1 MKHILA
7 FLVLLTVVMVGQ
19 QKNSLTV
26 KGSDTMVILVQQWA
40 EKYMSTHKD
49 VAIQVTGGG
58 SGTGISALI
67 NGTTDICASSRPIK
81 QSEVGKIREKYGR
94 GAVEIKVARDGIALY
109 VNEKNPVKELTLDQ
123 IRQIYLGKITNWKQV
138 GGNDARIILYG
149 RENNSGT
156 YAYFKEEVML
166 NADFT
171 PATQSLPGTAGV
183 VNAVS
188 RDENGIGYGG
198 SAYGK
203 GIREL
208 SVRKDANSP
217 AFAPELKNIKSGDYP
232 ITRFLYFYT
241 RVRPDGA
248 MKEFV
253 DYALSVDGQKVVA
266 DVGYFPVR

>member
-1 MKHILA
+1 MKKTILA
-7 FLVLLTVVMVGQ
+7 VALLASLVVA
-19 QKNSLTV
+19 QKKNTLTV

-40 EKYMSTHKD
+40 EKYMGTHKD

-81 QSEVGKIREKYGR
+81 QSEVAKVREKYGR
-94 GAVEIKVARDGIALY
+94 GAVEIKVAKDGIALY
-109 VNEKNPVKELTLDQ
+109 VNEKNPVQELSLDQ

-188 RDENGIGYGG
+188 RDVNGIGYGG

-203 GIREL
+203 GIREV
-208 SVRKDANSP
+208 SVRKDARSP
-217 AFAPELKNIKSGDYP
+217 AYAPNLKNIKSGDYP

-241 RVRPDGA
+241 RIRPDGT

-253 DYALSVDGQKVVA
+253 DYALSADGQKIVS
-266 DVGYFPVR
+266 DVGYFPIR